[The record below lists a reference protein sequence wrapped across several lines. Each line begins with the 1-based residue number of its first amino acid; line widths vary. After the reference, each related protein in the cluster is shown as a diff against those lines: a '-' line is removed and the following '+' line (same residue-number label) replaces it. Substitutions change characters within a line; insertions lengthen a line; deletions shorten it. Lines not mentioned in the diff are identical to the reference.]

1 VVIAEPSVQ
10 SLFLIAMGN
19 GQELGTGTGFVVQHN
34 DQPYLITNYHLAGGS
49 QPPQRAIATF
59 KRCGP

>member
-1 VVIAEPSVQ
+1 
-10 SLFLIAMGN
+10 MGN